1 MEATPKIGHNKG
13 IRRASTPCRL
23 PSIRTSLSANL
34 SALTRHLPLV
44 LSMALLFPSLQ
55 NLSSVLVQ
63 RLWPPHTG
71 AHCSFLSPRAWDV
84 GAFYWRVR
92 GGARRC
98 GRLQVN
104 RPVQDP
110 PAAER
115 QGGAG
120 WHGCGWRH
128 MELHEAGS
136 LNKRKAASWQI
147 TVFLFDQRY
156 ILTVFK
162 ILACSF
168 FILYPHLG
176 NFLLTV

>member
-1 MEATPKIGHNKG
+1 MCPIMEATPKIGHNKG

-84 GAFYWRVR
+84 GAFYLESARWRAEMWQIA
-92 GGARRC
+92 GKQACAGSSSSWEAGW
-98 GRLQVN
+98 GRLAWLRV
-104 RPVQDP
+104 
-110 PAAER
+110 ETH
-115 QGGAG
+115 GAP
-120 WHGCGWRH
+120 W
-128 MELHEAGS
+128 
-136 LNKRKAASWQI
+136 SWKPEQ
-147 TVFLFDQRY
+147 
-156 ILTVFK
+156 K
-162 ILACSF
+162 KSSILADNCISLWSKIHF
-168 FILYPHLG
+168 DCF
-176 NFLLTV
+176 